1 MAWQPEGKKISKI
14 HLFVFTLSTNV
25 TDRGTDRQTDRQRT
39 ESATICVLSD
49 LLDAV
54 DRGDTAALVLLDL
67 TAAIDTVD
75 HEILL
80 ERLRVTFG
88 EQSLAWFQS
97 YLVKRTQHVRCGGKP
112 ARVLLLPTSSVV
124 PQRSVF

>member
-14 HLFVFTLSTNV
+14 RLFVFTLSTNV

-80 ERLRVTFG
+80 
-88 EQSLAWFQS
+88 
-97 YLVKRTQHVRCGGKP
+97 
-112 ARVLLLPTSSVV
+112 
-124 PQRSVF
+124 